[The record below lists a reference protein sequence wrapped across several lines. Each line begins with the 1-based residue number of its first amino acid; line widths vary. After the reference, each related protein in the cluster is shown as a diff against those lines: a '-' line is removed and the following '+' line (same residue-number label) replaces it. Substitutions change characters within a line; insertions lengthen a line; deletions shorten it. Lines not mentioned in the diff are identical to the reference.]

1 MKSNIIYIAM
11 YNPMI
16 YESSYGVLSVHKTQK
31 GAEMAIEFDKEE
43 RRREWLEIYST
54 KAEQD
59 EYPFGKF
66 ESWVV
71 RVDKLME

>member
-16 YESSYGVLSVHKTQK
+16 YESSYGILSVHKTQK

-43 RRREWLEIYST
+43 RRKEWMGIYST
-54 KAEQD
+54 KEEQD
-59 EYPFGKF
+59 LNPFGKF
-66 ESWVV
+66 ESWAV

>member
-1 MKSNIIYIAM
+1 MKKQTIYLAM

-43 RRREWLEIYST
+43 RRKEWLEIYPT

-59 EYPFGKF
+59 VFTFGEF

-71 RVDKLME
+71 RVDVLLE